1 MKNQRMELRPVSV
14 ADLPFLTEM
23 TLLAAFPPG
32 PSPEGA
38 SDMPHV
44 TRWTVDWGRPGDVGV
59 VAWSDGQRLGAAWC
73 RLQADALARSD
84 AGDPLPE
91 VAIAVLPEHRAR
103 GIGTQML
110 TALDRAAAAGGQ
122 RALSLTVNAL
132 NPALHLYERAGFD
145 VVLREGDRLTMVR
158 LLVTPGPDTAPV
170 SSAGARVGHR
180 RNPSPKAHTPAVAE
194 GNRVP
199 DEATPT
205 GSLSRLVIFDLDNT
219 LANRQRFFGEWA
231 AALIRERHL
240 DPETALTILQDADED
255 GVAPRTVFFEQVR
268 ARLGLADPVDD
279 LIDRYWR
286 DQIGR
291 YRCDDETI
299 AGLRLLRRLGY
310 KTGIATNGGV
320 RQIDK
325 IKACGLDRLVDA
337 CCVSRVVGFA
347 KPDARLFGALAVK
360 CATSLDHAWVVGDRP
375 ETDIAGAVAIG
386 ARSVWLRRGHDWTNA
401 DYGPTLVAETAA
413 EAIQFIVVAD
423 G

>member
-1 MKNQRMELRPVSV
+1 MMDQRMELRPVSV

-170 SSAGARVGHR
+170 SSAGARVGPR

-194 GNRVP
+194 GNGVP
-199 DEATPT
+199 DEATPM
-205 GSLSRLVIFDLDNT
+205 GSLPRLVIFDLDNT

-268 ARLGLADPVDD
+268 ARLGLAEPVDD
-279 LIDRYWR
+279 LTD
-286 DQIGR
+286 
-291 YRCDDETI
+291 
-299 AGLRLLRRLGY
+299 
-310 KTGIATNGGV
+310 TG
-320 RQIDK
+320 
-325 IKACGLDRLVDA
+325 
-337 CCVSRVVGFA
+337 
-347 KPDARLFGALAVK
+347 
-360 CATSLDHAWVVGDRP
+360 
-375 ETDIAGAVAIG
+375 AI
-386 ARSVWLRRGHDWTNA
+386 R
-401 DYGPTLVAETAA
+401 
-413 EAIQFIVVAD
+413 
-423 G
+423 